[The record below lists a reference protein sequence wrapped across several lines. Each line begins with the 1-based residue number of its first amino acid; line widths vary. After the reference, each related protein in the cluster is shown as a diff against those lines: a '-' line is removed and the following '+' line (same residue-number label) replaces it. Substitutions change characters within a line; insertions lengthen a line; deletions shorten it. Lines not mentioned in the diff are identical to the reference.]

1 MNYKYGNSNLNLMQ
15 NIQMNN
21 NINNINNQSNYL
33 MNSNIGNNNFN
44 YNPINILLQYINLMN
59 SKTINNNQ
67 SNQNNINNN
76 QGNNTHFNN
85 TININTSNLFQFMP
99 NMSNILKYGF
109 NQPYT
114 LSNTEKESS
123 IIHPSSFKNKL
134 HYKNKET
141 YLNHLSDN
149 NFNDNKSDDD
159 CNERKFMRKMTKAEK
174 IEIDKWFEAR
184 KKLYP
189 TKKNIE
195 LKKQLGQIKV
205 EKGLVSDL
213 ELKLRKKVN
222 ILKKLNS
229 SKRLKIRNKFNKE
242 FPNFQMR
249 KKELREK
256 NEQKS
261 KNDEFNTNNILTN
274 SDNTKKNEYIIEE
287 GEIVESINEQDK
299 KEEKEEKDDKDNK
312 QELIGR
318 KRERKINKIKNKLG
332 KNKKLGKENKNEY
345 GFKKGFKYKSNNLYE
360 ELIKK
365 EKIKEQN
372 ILLQAIR
379 YLINLKEE

>member
-1 MNYKYGNSNLNLMQ
+1 MNFKYGNSNSNLMQ

-21 NINNINNQSNYL
+21 NINNQSNFV
-33 MNSNIGNNNFN
+33 MNHNIGNNNSN

-59 SKTINNNQ
+59 SKTL
-67 SNQNNINNN
+67 NNN
-76 QGNNTHFNN
+76 QGNQNNFNN
-85 TININTSNLFQFMP
+85 DKVNNHYFNNNINSNSSNFFQLMP
-99 NMSNILKYGF
+99 NMPNILKYGF

-114 LSNTEKESS
+114 LSNTKKESS
-123 IIHPSSFKNKL
+123 IIHPSNFKNKL
-134 HYKNKET
+134 FYKNKNQ
-141 YLNHLSDN
+141 YSNHLSDN
-149 NFNDNKSDDD
+149 NLNDNKSEDDY
-159 CNERKFMRKMTKAEK
+159 NERKFMRKMTKAEK

-229 SKRLKIRNKFNKE
+229 SKRIKIRNKFNKE
-242 FPNFQMR
+242 FPNFQIR
-249 KKELREK
+249 KKEK
-256 NEQKS
+256 NEQKN
-261 KNDEFNTNNILTN
+261 KNNEINSNNIQSN
-274 SDNTKKNEYIIEE
+274 SDETKKIEYILEE
-287 GEIVESINEQDK
+287 GEIVESINEEDK
-299 KEEKEEKDDKDNK
+299 KEDKEEKDINK
-312 QELIGR
+312 NNLTGR
-318 KRERKINKIKNKLG
+318 KRERKMNKIKNKLG
-332 KNKKLGKENKNEY
+332 KNKKSGKENKNEF

-365 EKIKEQN
+365 DKIKEQN

-379 YLINLKEE
+379 YLINLKEEQI